1 MHDYDFGERLY
12 RLRKEKG
19 LTQVELGEKLGV
31 SSKAVSKW
39 ENGVAYPRTATL
51 KKLATILEVPVES
64 LLCIEKTKPPS
75 APAKNE
81 TLPDLSAGEPLP
93 QPHGTSPLP
102 GSTAARWGWRI
113 LGTLM
118 LSLAAGSYTLSL
130 YLPGGLWW
138 LCLLVLLVPP
148 LIWPARYTAAYPRRL
163 RICGNGAELL
173 ILFLSSTVLAGA
185 PQLVLAFFLLPEQ
198 WVTWLIG
205 AAVIYTVEATAFWG
219 GILRVY
225 LTSAQ
230 LGFRWRVWG
239 IVCGFIPVAQ
249 LVVLCRII
257 AVTMQEAAFES
268 ARRQREETRKAQQIC
283 KTRYPL
289 LMIHGVFF
297 RDSKLLNYWGR
308 VPEALKANGATVFYG
323 NHQSAASVEVGAKEL
338 AARIRAIVEETGCQ
352 KVNIIAHSKGGLEC
366 RYALAHLDVAPLV
379 ASLTTVNTPHRGCS
393 LADYLLKKAPDSLK
407 DEIARHY
414 NNVFGMLG
422 DHDPDFLSA
431 VNDLTA
437 EACKAFD
444 AATPLPAG
452 VFCQSVG
459 SRLNKPGGGRFP
471 MNLSSRLAGFFDGP
485 NDGLVGQN
493 AFEWGQRYTLL
504 TVHGRRGIS
513 HGDMIDLNREN
524 LPEFD
529 VREFYIGL
537 VSDLKQ
543 RGM

>member
-1 MHDYDFGERLY
+1 MNDYDFGERLY
-12 RLRKEKG
+12 RLRREKG
-19 LTQVELGEKLGV
+19 LTQTELGALLGV

-39 ENGVAYPRTATL
+39 ENGVSYPHTGTL
-51 KKLATILEVPVES
+51 KKLAALLEVSVES
-64 LLCIEKTKPPS
+64 LLKES
-75 APAKNE
+75 AAPVTAE
-81 TLPDLSAGEPLP
+81 ETTLPDLSTGAPLP
-93 QPHGTSPLP
+93 QPGGTAPLP
-102 GSTAARWGWRI
+102 GSALSRGIWRI
-113 LGTLM
+113 LSVLM

-130 YLPGGLWW
+130 FLPGGLWW
-138 LCLLVLLVPP
+138 LCLLALLLPP
-148 LIWPARYTAAYPRRL
+148 LIRPALYTAAYPRRL
-163 RICGNGAELL
+163 KICGNGAELL
-173 ILFLSSTVLAGA
+173 ILFLASTAVVGV
-185 PQLVLAFFLLPEQ
+185 PQLLLAFYMLPGQ
-198 WVTWLIG
+198 WVPWAIG
-205 AAVIYTVEATAFWG
+205 TAVIVAVEAVAFWC

-225 LTSAQ
+225 FTSAQ
-230 LGFRWRVWG
+230 LGFRWRIWG
-239 IVCGFIPVAQ
+239 IICGMIPVAQ

-257 AVTMQEAAFES
+257 RVTMQEAAFES
-268 ARRQREETRKAQQIC
+268 ARRRREEARASQRIC

-393 LADYLLKKAPDSLK
+393 FADYLLKKAPDSLK
-407 DEIARHY
+407 NEIARHY

-444 AATPLPAG
+444 AATPPPAG

-459 SRLNKPGGGRFP
+459 SRLNRPGGGRFP
-471 MNLSSRLAGFFDGP
+471 LNLSSRLAGFFDGP

-504 TVHGRRGIS
+504 TARGRRGIS

-524 LPEFD
+524 LPELD
-529 VREFYIGL
+529 VREFYVGL

-543 RGM
+543 RGL